1 MRSPSGTEAGP
12 ADTSP
17 LRLRKPS
24 VSPSPSASRQ
34 PQMGS
39 GSGLASPVPVPVSKD
54 LPRAKLSVVN
64 PDPRVPD
71 EEGESGEYQGVW
83 WGGGE
88 SAGYGAGKYVRDLE
102 RY

>member
-1 MRSPSGTEAGP
+1 
-12 ADTSP
+12 
-17 LRLRKPS
+17 
-24 VSPSPSASRQ
+24 
-34 PQMGS
+34 MGS

-64 PDPRVPD
+64 PDPRVSD
-71 EEGESGEYQGVW
+71 EEGESREYRGVW

-88 SAGYGAGKYVRDLE
+88 SAGYGAGKYVSDLE